1 MVSTVAA
8 VEARSDMAQSPK
20 VRPIIEELKNK
31 EMTVFMLANQLPL
44 LQIAG
49 AKPQVTG
56 QIRSYCRPK
65 GKNYGK
71 RVFKQVNIVAFSDP
85 NDLLSYGINQDFVDN
100 YMDSRMCPSVTNV
113 NINIAEEISVFG
125 AGVVNPV
132 TAHTEYDNDTRV
144 IEMIAKGTEN
154 FKQNELLSKR
164 CRFTHLKN

>member
-1 MVSTVAA
+1 M
-8 VEARSDMAQSPK
+8 
-20 VRPIIEELKNK
+20 
-31 EMTVFMLANQLPL
+31 
-44 LQIAG
+44 
-49 AKPQVTG
+49 
-56 QIRSYCRPK
+56 
-65 GKNYGK
+65 
-71 RVFKQVNIVAFSDP
+71 FKQVNIVAFSDP